1 MFRGDPMNAR
11 TTVFALLFSLA
22 VGQQVVATAQ
32 SAGRGKAQD
41 LSPRVEELATP
52 LGREIQRFLG
62 DLRQSSLD
70 RVLRDVPQ
78 TAWLDPWDDSDDWPG
93 TWDWPWDEADLEAPD
108 QPEANDGGL
117 AEAPTCGS
125 AERQEPVVGT
135 ATAVASATASTVQT
149 SAAATGRGGRMAISV
164 AAVNG
169 RHEIEAVLADE
180 HGLRKFRASG
190 SREEIAQWLT
200 QLPLPLQK
208 AIGRQ
213 LAEIDGEADHR

>member
-1 MFRGDPMNAR
+1 MNAR
-11 TTVFALLFSLA
+11 MIAVTLLFSLA

-32 SAGRGKAQD
+32 SADRGKAQN

-52 LGREIQRFLG
+52 LGREIQRFLR

-78 TAWLDPWDDSDDWPG
+78 TAWLDPWDDSDDWSG
-93 TWDWPWDEADLEAPD
+93 TWDWQWDEADVEASD
-108 QPEANDGGL
+108 QPEASDGGL
-117 AEAPTCGS
+117 AEDPTCGS
-125 AERQEPVVGT
+125 
-135 ATAVASATASTVQT
+135 
-149 SAAATGRGGRMAISV
+149 ATGRGGRMAISV

-200 QLPLPLQK
+200 QLPLPLQN

-213 LAEIDGEADHR
+213 LAEMDGEADHR